1 VSLRSERDKAVLE
14 ADFARDRLN
23 GFTAELEHQRKET
36 NSISL
41 RNAELMHLIVDYERR
56 LREDSDSKQALEE
69 NSRNLLM
76 EVSVLKGGKEILEK
90 SEKRAL
96 DEVHD
101 LTERVHRLQATIDT
115 IHTTEEVRENAR
127 SMERRNHE
135 EHIKRLERD
144 WAELKK
150 ELQEQR
156 DHVRILTLDKKNAFD
171 SCMKQVE
178 DMRKELQSSWK
189 AASDAESRAA
199 ISEVCWNLFY

>member
-1 VSLRSERDKAVLE
+1 
-14 ADFARDRLN
+14 
-23 GFTAELEHQRKET
+23 
-36 NSISL
+36 
-41 RNAELMHLIVDYERR
+41 MHLIVDYERR

-135 EHIKRLERD
+135 EHIKRLEVSF
-144 WAELKK
+144 LIGNYHS
-150 ELQEQR
+150 L
-156 DHVRILTLDKKNAFD
+156 
-171 SCMKQVE
+171 
-178 DMRKELQSSWK
+178 
-189 AASDAESRAA
+189 
-199 ISEVCWNLFY
+199 LFLHGYL